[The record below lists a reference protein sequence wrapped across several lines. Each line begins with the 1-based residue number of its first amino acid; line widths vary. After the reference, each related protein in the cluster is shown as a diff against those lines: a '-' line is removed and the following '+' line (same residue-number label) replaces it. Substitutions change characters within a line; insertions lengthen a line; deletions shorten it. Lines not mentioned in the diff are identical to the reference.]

1 MITHLSVIGDT
12 AGQVSAEV
20 WAKPI
25 GDDNDGDM
33 IALRVGAGLVIHLDV
48 AAAEIIAETLIDAVT
63 TRDDAV
69 TFNGPVPFVPMWA
82 GLA

>member
-1 MITHLSVIGDT
+1 MITHISVIGDT
-12 AGQVSAEV
+12 AGQISAEV
-20 WAKPI
+20 WQQPI
-25 GDDNDGDM
+25 GGDDGDM

-48 AAAEIIAETLIDAVT
+48 AAAEIIAETLIDAIT

-69 TFNGPVPFVPMWA
+69 ILNGPVPFVPAWS